1 MNKQQYIAPE
11 TEVILI
17 RQEKGFLGDSE
28 LAGRADIGYEDN
40 EMEGL

>member
-1 MNKQQYIAPE
+1 MDKQWYIAPE
-11 TEVILI
+11 TEIILI

-28 LAGRADIGYEDN
+28 LAGRADRGYEDN